1 MPNSFRESRSNYP
14 IVLSLFG
21 PLKQGISV
29 NEGVVTG
36 VVNVGVL
43 ESLQGERLIAYFKKS
58 FRRMYM

>member
-1 MPNSFRESRSNYP
+1 MPNSFRESKSNWS

-36 VVNVGVL
+36 VVNVGIL
-43 ESLQGERLIAYFKKS
+43 KS
-58 FRRMYM
+58 YRASV